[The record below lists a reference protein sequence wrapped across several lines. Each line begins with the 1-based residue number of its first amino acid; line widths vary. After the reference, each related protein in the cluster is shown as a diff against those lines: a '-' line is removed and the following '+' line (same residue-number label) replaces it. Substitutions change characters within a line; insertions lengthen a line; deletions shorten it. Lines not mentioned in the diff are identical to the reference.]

1 MLFQKLKDMKKIK
14 IIISSALF
22 LMTQIGLYAQ
32 ETSKQII
39 PCATY
44 EAMEYAF
51 QQDPQARIRYE
62 AAQKELE
69 EAYKNYEASLKLHEG
84 KIAAF
89 QYTVPVV
96 FHVLHLN
103 GPENISDATLI
114 NALAQVNKDY
124 ARQGSDT
131 GTIYSAFKSLYINSD
146 IVFMLAHKDPN
157 GNCTSGIVHYYNTNT
172 NWVQA
177 AFPYPYTWNP
187 TKYLNIY
194 IVKEICQS
202 APNCSTSGGIIV
214 GYTYKPGTW
223 SSGSSRDAIVYNYQF
238 LSGTQAR
245 SLSHEIGHWLNLSH
259 TWGNTNNPGVSC
271 GDDGVSDT
279 PITKGFFSTCPNS
292 ATGSGCSSPE
302 NVENI
307 MDYSSCPKMFTTGQ
321 TNKMRTALASA
332 TSGRNNLSTTSN
344 LTATGVNDTS
354 TCYPIAYG
362 YPSSFTVCS
371 GSAFTVTDKSFN
383 GPVASR
389 TWAASGGAT
398 IANPSAS
405 VTTMTIST
413 PGIQTVSLTTCNFAG
428 CTTYTFAVNV
438 LNGTPNVTGSYF
450 ESFEGGTSLPTNWS
464 VINGSGGTTWQV
476 YTGGGATGTNAMFVD
491 GSLEPTGVQETLETP
506 SYDFLN
512 NTGATFTFKYA
523 YAQKTSSHQD
533 KLIVQASA
541 DCGGTWTN
549 VYQPSATTLASGSG
563 GVSST
568 PFYPTPSQFKLY
580 TLTTNPAFNTF
591 KTKPNVR
598 VRFIFQEDATN
609 GFGNNFFLDDINF
622 SVPTGVNELTQ
633 SVGFNISPNPNNGSF
648 TIKFTLSDVSEVQY
662 QITDILGKTIL
673 QSNKQKYETGEHT
686 INVNIQSVPTGIYFL
701 QFELNGQKMARKI
714 IVD

>member
-1 MLFQKLKDMKKIK
+1 MKKIG
-14 IIISSALF
+14 ILLASTVFVQFSF
-22 LMTQIGLYAQ
+22 AQ
-32 ETSKQII
+32 ENQQII

-44 EAMEYAF
+44 EAMEMAF
-51 QQDPQARIRYE
+51 KADPAAKARYE

-84 KIAAF
+84 KTAAF

-96 FHVLHLN
+96 FHILHVN

-114 NALAQVNKDY
+114 NALAQVNKDF

-146 IVFMLAHKDPN
+146 IVFMLAHKDPS
-157 GNCTSGIVHYYNTNT
+157 GNCTNGIVHHYNTNT
-172 NWVQA
+172 NWVQS

-194 IVKEICQS
+194 IVKEICQT

-223 SSGSSRDAIVYNYQF
+223 TSGSARDAIVYNYQF
-238 LSGTQAR
+238 LTGTQAR

-271 GDDGVSDT
+271 GDDGISDT
-279 PITKGFFSTCPNS
+279 PLTKGFFSTCPSS

-321 TNKMRTALASA
+321 TNAMRSALASS
-332 TSGRNNLSTTSN
+332 TSGRNNLSTTAN

-362 YPSSFTVCS
+362 YPASFTVCS
-371 GSAFTVTDKSFN
+371 GTPVNVTDKSYN

-389 TWAASGGAT
+389 TWAATGGAT

-405 VTTMTIST
+405 VTNITFSSI
-413 PGIQTVSLTTCNFAG
+413 GLQTVSLTTCNFAG
-428 CTTYTFAVNV
+428 CTTYTFSVNV
-438 LNGTPNVTGSYF
+438 LDGTPNVTGSYF
-450 ESFEGGTSLPTNWS
+450 ESFEGGTSLPTNWN
-464 VINGSGGTTWQV
+464 VINGSGGTTYQV
-476 YTGGGATGTNAMFVD
+476 YTGGGATGTNAMYIN
-491 GSLEPTGVQETLETP
+491 GSLEPAGVQETLETP

-512 NTGATFTFKYA
+512 NSGATFTFKYA
-523 YAQKTSSHQD
+523 YAQKTSSYQD
-533 KLIVQASA
+533 KLIVQASS
-541 DCGGTWTN
+541 DCGGSWTN
-549 VYQPSATTLASGSG
+549 VYQPSATTMASGSG
-563 GVSST
+563 GVTST

-580 TLTTNPAFNTF
+580 TLTSNPAFTPF
-591 KTKPNVR
+591 KTKPNVKI
-598 VRFIFQEDATN
+598 RFVFQEDATN

-622 SVPTGVNELTQ
+622 STVSGINELSQ
-633 SVGFNISPNPNNGSF
+633 SIQFNVLPNPTNGIF
-648 TIKFTLSDVSEVQY
+648 NLHFILSDPAEIDY
-662 QITDILGKTIL
+662 QINDLLGKTIL
-673 QSNKQKYETGEHT
+673 KSNKMKYNVGEHS
-686 INVNIQSVPTGIYFL
+686 IEVNISDLPEGVYFL
-701 QFELNGQKMARKI
+701 QFELNGQKIARKVI
-714 IVD
+714 KN

>member
-1 MLFQKLKDMKKIK
+1 MKR
-14 IIISSALF
+14 ISTLF
-22 LMTQIGLYAQ
+22 LCVTGLAHAQ
-32 ETSKQII
+32 DNNNII

-44 EAMEYAF
+44 EAMDMAF
-51 QQDPQARIRYE
+51 QSDPSAKTRYD

-84 KIAAF
+84 KTAAF

-103 GPENISDATLI
+103 GPENVSDATLI
-114 NALAQVNKDY
+114 NALAQVNRDF

-146 IVFMLAHKDPN
+146 IVFMLAHKDPG
-157 GNCTSGIVHYYNTNT
+157 GNCTNGIVHYYNTNT

-177 AFPYPYTWNP
+177 YFPYPYTWDP

-194 IVKEICQS
+194 IVKEICS
-202 APNCSTSGGIIV
+202 TAPNCSTSGGVIV

-223 SSGSSRDAIVYNYQF
+223 ATGSSRDAIVYNYQF
-238 LSGTQAR
+238 LTGLQAR
-245 SLSHEIGHWLNLSH
+245 LLSHEIGHWLNLSH

-271 GDDGVSDT
+271 GDDGISDT

-292 ATGSGCSSPE
+292 ATGSGCTSPE

-307 MDYSSCPKMFTTGQ
+307 MDYSSCPKMFTIGQ
-321 TNKMRTALASA
+321 TNMMRSALASPV
-332 TSGRNNLSTTSN
+332 SGRNNLSTTSN
-344 LTATGVNDTS
+344 LTATGVNDTA
-354 TCYPIAYG
+354 TCHPIAYG
-362 YPSSFTVCS
+362 YPSSFTICT
-371 GSAFTVTDKSFN
+371 GSSLTVTDKSFN

-389 TWAASGGAT
+389 TWAATGGAN

-405 VTTMTIST
+405 VTTIVFSNT
-413 PGIQTVSLTTCNFAG
+413 GVQTVSLTTCNFAG
-428 CTTYTFAVNV
+428 CTTYTFSVNV
-438 LNGTPNVTGSYF
+438 LDGTPNITGSYF
-450 ESFEGGTSLPTNWS
+450 ESFESSTSLPPNWS
-464 VINGSGGTTWQV
+464 VINGGGGTTWQV
-476 YTGGGATGTNAMFVD
+476 YTSGGATGTNAMYIN
-491 GSLEPTGVQETLETP
+491 GSLEPPGVQETLETP

-512 NTGATFTFKYA
+512 NPGATFTFKYA

-549 VYQPSATTLASGSG
+549 IYQPSATTMASGSG
-563 GVSST
+563 GVTST
-568 PFYPTPSQFKLY
+568 PFYPTPSQFKTY
-580 TLTTNPAFNTF
+580 TLTSNPAFNSF

-598 VRFIFQEDATN
+598 IRFIFQEDATN

-622 SVPTGVNELTQ
+622 STISGVNELTQ
-633 SVGFNISPNPNNGSF
+633 SIGLNVSPNPTNGVF
-648 TIKFTLSDVSEVQY
+648 NIKFILSDPTIVHY
-662 QITDILGKTIL
+662 QLTDILGKTVL
-673 QSNKQKYETGEHT
+673 TSNNQKYEVGEHMIA
-686 INVNIQSVPTGIYFL
+686 INISDLPNGVYFMQL
-701 QFELNGQKMARKI
+701 ELNGQRIVQKI
-714 IVD
+714 IKN

>member
-1 MLFQKLKDMKKIK
+1 MYRKIKTMKKIS
-14 IIISSALF
+14 IILLSTF
-22 LMTQIGLYAQ
+22 GLYLSNAQ
-32 ETSKQII
+32 ETKQII

-44 EAMEYAF
+44 EAMEMAF
-51 QQDPQARIRYE
+51 QQDPEAKARYD

-69 EAYKNYEASLKLHEG
+69 EAYKNYEESLKLHQG
-84 KIAAF
+84 KTAAF

-96 FHVLHLN
+96 FHVLHTN
-103 GPENISDATLI
+103 GPENVSDATLI
-114 NALAQVNKDY
+114 NALAQVNRDF

-146 IVFMLAHKDPN
+146 IVFMLAHKDPS

-172 NWVQA
+172 NWVQMN
-177 AFPYPYTWNP
+177 FPYPYTWNP

-202 APNCSTSGGIIV
+202 APNCSTSSGIIV

-223 SSGSSRDAIVYNYQF
+223 PSGSSRDAIVYNYQF
-238 LSGTQAR
+238 LSGLNAR

-279 PITKGFFSTCPNS
+279 PITKGFFSTCPSS

-307 MDYSSCPKMFTTGQ
+307 MDYSSCPKMFTIGQ
-321 TNKMRTALASA
+321 TNAMRSALASSV
-332 TSGRNNLSTTSN
+332 SGRNNLSSSAN
-344 LTATGVNDTS
+344 IIATGVNDTS
-354 TCYPIAYG
+354 TCQPIAYG
-362 YPSSFTVCS
+362 YPTTFTTCTGNS
-371 GSAFTVTDKSFN
+371 LTVTDKSFN

-389 TWAASGGAT
+389 TWAATGGAS

-405 VTTMTIST
+405 VTTIVFSN

-438 LNGTPNVTGSYF
+438 IDGTPNITGSYF
-450 ESFEGGTSLPTNWS
+450 ESFEGSTSLPPNWS
-464 VINGSGGTTWQV
+464 VINGNGGTTYQV
-476 YTGGGATGTNAMFVD
+476 YTGGGATGSNAMFID
-491 GSLEPTGVQETLETP
+491 GSLEPPGAEETLETP

-512 NTGATFTFKYA
+512 NSGAIFTFKYA
-523 YAQKTSSHQD
+523 YARKNSSHND

-549 VYQPSATTLASGSG
+549 VYQPSASTMASGSG
-563 GVSST
+563 GTTST
-568 PFYPTPSQFKLY
+568 PFYPTPSQFKTY
-580 TLTTNPAFNTF
+580 TLTSNPAFTSF
-591 KTKPNVR
+591 KTKPNVKI
-598 VRFIFQEDATN
+598 RFVFQEDATN

-622 SVPTGVNELTQ
+622 STTVGINELTQ
-633 SVGFNISPNPNNGSF
+633 SISLTISPNPTNGIFS
-648 TIKFTLSDVSEVQY
+648 IKFTLSDPSELNY
-662 QITDILGKTIL
+662 QLTDILGKTIL
-673 QSNKQKYETGEHT
+673 KSNKQTYEVGEHT
-686 INVNIQSVPTGIYFL
+686 IDMNISSLPPGIYFL
-701 QFELNGQKMARKI
+701 QLELNGQKIAQKI
-714 IVD
+714 IKE